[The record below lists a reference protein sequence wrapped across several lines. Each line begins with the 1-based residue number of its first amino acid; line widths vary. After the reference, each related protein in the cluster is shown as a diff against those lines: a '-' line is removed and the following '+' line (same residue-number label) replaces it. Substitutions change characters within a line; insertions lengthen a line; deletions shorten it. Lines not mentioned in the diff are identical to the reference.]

1 LTRASGLC
9 SGRVGGIV
17 SRWYRFA
24 YRIGFTPWESDASS
38 MIPQFDQLLALVEET
53 RTVPL
58 GSALDLG
65 CGTGRWSVRL
75 AERGWQVVGVDV
87 VPRAIDAARNRSQQ
101 AGVDVTFK
109 NGDVTA
115 LRAADV
121 GSNFNLLLDMEC
133 FNWLSD
139 SDRSRMAQEVDA
151 VAAPDATLLLLVW
164 ARARRGPL
172 PRGAD
177 RQGLESTFPGWG
189 IIDEH
194 PYEGVLPRPLKS
206 IDPRWYRLQRLPPG

>member
-1 LTRASGLC
+1 
-9 SGRVGGIV
+9 V

-24 YRIGFTPWESDASS
+24 YRIGFRPWESDAPS
-38 MIPQFDQLLALVEET
+38 MIPQFDKLLALVEDT
-53 RTVPL
+53 RGVPL

-87 VPRAIDAARNRSQQ
+87 VPRAIDAARNRLEQ

-109 NGDVTA
+109 EGDVTA
-115 LRAADV
+115 LQAGDV
-121 GSNFNLLLDMEC
+121 GSNFNLLVDMEC

-151 VAAPDATLLLLVW
+151 VAAPDATFLLLVW

-177 RQGLESTFPGWG
+177 RQGLESTFSGWR

-194 PYEGVLPRPLKS
+194 PY
-206 IDPRWYRLQRLPPG
+206 

>member
-1 LTRASGLC
+1 M
-9 SGRVGGIV
+9 

-24 YRIGFTPWESDASS
+24 YRIGFTPWESDAPS
-38 MIPQFDQLLALVEET
+38 MIPQFDQLLAVVEET
-53 RTVPL
+53 RAVPL

-87 VPRAIDAARNRSQQ
+87 VPRAIDAARNRSEQ

-109 NGDVTA
+109 EGDVTA

-133 FNWLSD
+133 LNWLSD
-139 SDRSRMAQEVDA
+139 SDRSPNGSGGRRSRRSRRN
-151 VAAPDATLLLLVW
+151 VAAPGLGACPPRTLASGSGS
-164 ARARRGPL
+164 ARPGVDVL
-172 PRGAD
+172 WMAD
-177 RQGLESTFPGWG
+177 HR
-189 IIDEH
+189 
-194 PYEGVLPRPLKS
+194 
-206 IDPRWYRLQRLPPG
+206 

>member
-1 LTRASGLC
+1 
-9 SGRVGGIV
+9 V

-24 YRIGFTPWESDASS
+24 YRIGFRPWESDAPS

-53 RTVPL
+53 RAVPP

-87 VPRAIDAARNRSQQ
+87 VPRAIDAARHRAEQ

-109 NGDVTA
+109 EGDVAA
-115 LRAADV
+115 LRAASV

-139 SDRSRMAQEVDA
+139 SDRSRMAQEVDE
-151 VAAPDATLLLLVW
+151 VAAPDATCCSWFGPAHAEDPCL
-164 ARARRGPL
+164 RGRIDRTSRRRSLDGGSPM
-172 PRGAD
+172 
-177 RQGLESTFPGWG
+177 
-189 IIDEH
+189 
-194 PYEGVLPRPLKS
+194 S
-206 IDPRWYRLQRLPPG
+206 IHMRVCCLDH

>member
-1 LTRASGLC
+1 
-9 SGRVGGIV
+9 
-17 SRWYRFA
+17 
-24 YRIGFTPWESDASS
+24 
-38 MIPQFDQLLALVEET
+38 MIPQFDKLLALVEDT
-53 RTVPL
+53 RGVPL

-87 VPRAIDAARNRSQQ
+87 VPRAIDAARNRLEQ

-109 NGDVTA
+109 EGDVTA
-115 LRAADV
+115 LQAGDV
-121 GSNFNLLLDMEC
+121 GSNFNLLVDMEC

-151 VAAPDATLLLLVW
+151 VAAPDATFLLLVW

-177 RQGLESTFPGWG
+177 RQGLESTFSGWR

-194 PYEGVLPRPLKS
+194 PY
-206 IDPRWYRLQRLPPG
+206 

>member
-1 LTRASGLC
+1 M
-9 SGRVGGIV
+9 

-101 AGVDVTFK
+101 AGVDVTFE

>member
-1 LTRASGLC
+1 
-9 SGRVGGIV
+9 
-17 SRWYRFA
+17 
-24 YRIGFTPWESDASS
+24 
-38 MIPQFDQLLALVEET
+38 M
-53 RTVPL
+53 
-58 GSALDLG
+58 
-65 CGTGRWSVRL
+65 
-75 AERGWQVVGVDV
+75 
-87 VPRAIDAARNRSQQ
+87 
-101 AGVDVTFK
+101 TFK
-109 NGDVTA
+109 EGDVKA

-139 SDRSRMAQEVDA
+139 SHRSLMAREVDE

-177 RQGLESTFPGWG
+177 RQGLESTFSGWR
-189 IIDEH
+189 ITDEH

-206 IDPRWYRLQRLPPG
+206 IDPRWYRLQRV

>member
-1 LTRASGLC
+1 
-9 SGRVGGIV
+9 
-17 SRWYRFA
+17 
-24 YRIGFTPWESDASS
+24 
-38 MIPQFDQLLALVEET
+38 MIPEFDQLLALVEET
-53 RTVPL
+53 RELPF

-87 VPRAIDAARNRSQQ
+87 VPRAIDAARHRSEQ

-109 NGDVTA
+109 EGDVKA

-139 SDRSRMAQEVDA
+139 SHRSLMAREVDE

-177 RQGLESTFPGWG
+177 RQGLESTFSGWR
-189 IIDEH
+189 ITDEH

-206 IDPRWYRLQRLPPG
+206 IDPRWYRLQRV

>member
-1 LTRASGLC
+1 
-9 SGRVGGIV
+9 
-17 SRWYRFA
+17 
-24 YRIGFTPWESDASS
+24 
-38 MIPQFDQLLALVEET
+38 
-53 RTVPL
+53 
-58 GSALDLG
+58 
-65 CGTGRWSVRL
+65 L

-87 VPRAIDAARNRSQQ
+87 VPRAIDAARHRAEQ

-109 NGDVTA
+109 EGDVTA
-115 LRAADV
+115 LRAASV

-139 SDRSRMAQEVDA
+139 SDRSRMAQEVDE

-172 PRGAD
+172 PTGAD
-177 RQGLESTFPGWG
+177 RQDLETTFSGWR
-189 IIDEH
+189 ITDEH

-206 IDPRWYRLQRLPPG
+206 IDPRWYRLHRVLSINGHESRALLTCSTSEVSTLGALAETQVESDVSPSPNTHVHRKRGVQPVERVQRLDRARDHLASGLSAG

>member
-1 LTRASGLC
+1 
-9 SGRVGGIV
+9 V
-17 SRWYRFA
+17 SRWYHFA
-24 YRIGFTPWESDASS
+24 YRIGFTPWEADAPSL
-38 MIPQFDQLLALVEET
+38 IPEFDQLLALVEKT
-53 RTVPL
+53 RAVPL

-87 VPRAIDAARNRSQQ
+87 VPRAIDAARDRAEQ
-101 AGVDVTFK
+101 AAVDVAFK
-109 NGDVTA
+109 EGDVTA

-133 FNWLSD
+133 FNHLND
-139 SDRSRMAQEVDA
+139 SDRAQMAPEVDA

-164 ARARRGPL
+164 SRAHRGPL
-172 PRGAD
+172 PSGAD
-177 RQGLESTFPGWG
+177 REDLETTFSGWR

-194 PYEGVLPRPLKS
+194 PYKGVLPRPLKS
-206 IDPRWYRLQRLPPG
+206 IDPRWYRLRRV

>member
-1 LTRASGLC
+1 M
-9 SGRVGGIV
+9 

-24 YRIGFTPWESDASS
+24 YRIGFRPWESDAPS

-53 RTVPL
+53 RAVPP

-87 VPRAIDAARNRSQQ
+87 VPRAIDAARHRAEQ

-109 NGDVTA
+109 EGDVAA
-115 LRAADV
+115 LRAASV

-133 FNWLSD
+133 LNWLSD
-139 SDRSRMAQEVDA
+139 SDRSRMAQEVDE

-172 PRGAD
+172 PTGAD
-177 RQGLESTFPGWG
+177 RQDLETTFSGWR
-189 IIDEH
+189 ITDEH

-206 IDPRWYRLQRLPPG
+206 IDPRWYRLHRVRKVARPLLRDGRA